1 MDIMSFGDKAKNATE
16 KMAGQMKEGAGKVS
30 DDEKLEQEGRADQA
44 KADLKQA
51 GEKLKDTFNN

>member
-1 MDIMSFGDKAKNATE
+1 MDIMGFADKAKNAAE
-16 KMAGQMKEGAGKVS
+16 KITGEMKEGAGKVS